1 MTKNQKTII
10 FAIVGVVVM
19 LVIVVIVTGVWFVR
33 SLVDNV
39 NMDQTAAT
47 KTLEDVRARFAP
59 ATPAL
64 DLRPGGVTLVR
75 HPPDTAPPGELKT
88 LHILRW
94 DIHQQRLSRLDV
106 PFWLLRMKEMPIE
119 VFYSDEASSGT
130 GLRVRTPS
138 TIRVSDLERF
148 GSALLV
154 DGDMPDGGHVLIW
167 SE

>member
-1 MTKNQKTII
+1 
-10 FAIVGVVVM
+10 
-19 LVIVVIVTGVWFVR
+19 
-33 SLVDNV
+33 
-39 NMDQTAAT
+39 
-47 KTLEDVRARFAP
+47 
-59 ATPAL
+59 
-64 DLRPGGVTLVR
+64 
-75 HPPDTAPPGELKT
+75 
-88 LHILRW
+88 
-94 DIHQQRLSRLDV
+94 
-106 PFWLLRMKEMPIE
+106 MKEMPIE